1 MTPIKQLL
9 ILALLGALTYGA
21 VSAQGTK
28 GTQEGKAKD
37 PGCCRPVPD
46 PTVDKLTLQA
56 PEFQLLKGQEV
67 QVPIWLL
74 QAKNVANMN
83 WTLTYDTRVAVVEA
97 IVTKGNLLEGLFE
110 YNANEA
116 GTIRFAFAQ
125 TNGVNGTGT
134 VAVLKFKAV
143 GEPGSKTPFTL
154 ESKISNDPKGTPLTI
169 GVIHGFIQIID
180 ESSQVKGDCDGD
192 AQITILDAQCALKM
206 SVGLIPTRK
215 NMDMDADGQ
224 VTSRDAVI
232 VLQQVTK
239 LARIP

>member
-9 ILALLGALTYGA
+9 ILALLGALTYGS

-83 WTLTYDTRVAVVEA
+83 WTLTYDTRVAVAEA
-97 IVTKGNLLEGLFE
+97 LVTKGNLLEGDFGSIYGFNSQPDPPGVGNME
-110 YNANEA
+110 WSWGESS
-116 GTIRFAFAQ
+116 
-125 TNGVNGTGT
+125 TNPSNDKLT
-134 VAVLKFKAV
+134 VACSNNLRTGSDVL
-143 GEPGSKTPFTL
+143 
-154 ESKISNDPKGTPLTI
+154 
-169 GVIHGFIQIID
+169 
-180 ESSQVKGDCDGD
+180 
-192 AQITILDAQCALKM
+192 
-206 SVGLIPTRK
+206 
-215 NMDMDADGQ
+215 
-224 VTSRDAVI
+224 
-232 VLQQVTK
+232 
-239 LARIP
+239 LA